1 MTTRPA
7 RLFTLRL
14 WQAAHTDDPAVL
26 EWRGKVQALPGGE
39 AHYFRGWSGLIERL
53 ETLLTSAMITPPFNT
68 QEITMSVES
77 TQAIIVK
84 TGAVHH
90 VALTVSDV
98 RRSQQFYTGL
108 LGFNFLT
115 DFGPKALLHNG
126 SVLLALNPPPDPA
139 QAIAGDSFDESRIGL
154 DHLSLSVTSVADLEA
169 AAGLFDAQGVAHG
182 EIKPLAPFGIAVL
195 AFRDPDNI
203 QVELTAPLG

>member
-1 MTTRPA
+1 
-7 RLFTLRL
+7 
-14 WQAAHTDDPAVL
+14 
-26 EWRGKVQALPGGE
+26 
-39 AHYFRGWSGLIERL
+39 
-53 ETLLTSAMITPPFNT
+53 
-68 QEITMSVES
+68 MSVV
-77 TQAIIVK
+77 IN

-98 RRSQQFYTGL
+98 RRSQQFYTEL
-108 LGFNFLT
+108 LGFNFLV

-139 QAIAGDSFDESRIGL
+139 QALPADRFSESRIGL
-154 DHLSLSVTSVADLEA
+154 DHLSLSVASVADLQA
-169 AAGLFDAQGVAHG
+169 AATLFNARGIAHG
-182 EIKPLAPFGIAVL
+182 EIKPLEPFGIAVL

>member
-1 MTTRPA
+1 MSTI
-7 RLFTLRL
+7 
-14 WQAAHTDDPAVL
+14 
-26 EWRGKVQALPGGE
+26 VQ
-39 AHYFRGWSGLIERL
+39 
-53 ETLLTSAMITPPFNT
+53 
-68 QEITMSVES
+68 
-77 TQAIIVK
+77 

-98 RRSQQFYTGL
+98 RRSQQFYTEL

-126 SVLLALNPPPDPA
+126 AVLLALNPPPDPA
-139 QAIAGDSFDESRIGL
+139 QALPADQFSESRIGL
-154 DHLSLSVTSVADLEA
+154 DHLSLGVPTMADLQA
-169 AAGLFDAQGVAHG
+169 AVDLFDAKGIAHG
-182 EIKPLAPFGIAVL
+182 EIKPLEPFGIAVL

>member
-1 MTTRPA
+1 
-7 RLFTLRL
+7 
-14 WQAAHTDDPAVL
+14 
-26 EWRGKVQALPGGE
+26 
-39 AHYFRGWSGLIERL
+39 
-53 ETLLTSAMITPPFNT
+53 
-68 QEITMSVES
+68 MS
-77 TQAIIVK
+77 TNIQ

-90 VALTVSDV
+90 VALTVSNV
-98 RRSQQFYTGL
+98 RRSQQFYTEL

-139 QAIAGDSFDESRIGL
+139 QAIASDQFSESRIGL
-154 DHLSLSVTSVADLEA
+154 DHLSLSVASMADLEA
-169 AAGLFDAQGVAHG
+169 AASLFDAQGISHG
-182 EIKPLAPFGIAVL
+182 GIKPLEPFGIAVL

>member
-1 MTTRPA
+1 MSTSIQT
-7 RLFTLRL
+7 
-14 WQAAHTDDPAVL
+14 AAV
-26 EWRGKVQALPGGE
+26 
-39 AHYFRGWSGLIERL
+39 
-53 ETLLTSAMITPPFNT
+53 N
-68 QEITMSVES
+68 
-77 TQAIIVK
+77 
-84 TGAVHH
+84 H

-98 RRSQQFYTGL
+98 RRSQQFYTEL

-126 SVLLALNPPPDPA
+126 SVLLALNQPPDPA
-139 QAIAGDSFDESRIGL
+139 QAIADDRFSENRIGL
-154 DHLSLSVTSVADLEA
+154 DHLSLSVASMADLEA
-169 AAGLFDAQGVAHG
+169 AVGLFDAQGIAHG